1 MWYCIF
7 LNFINMFLGYIRL
20 LIMPL
25 FMTIFAILWKCVY
38 LLIYLAD
45 LIFLL
50 NVGDHDNNWA
60 AFLPNH
66 PPEIS
71 HCVYSW
77 TLSGNVYLLLPTIAL
92 WKGRDN
98 LLSQK
103 YTIIIYTSIGNMYRW
118 HIQKH
123 VTTQGIW
130 HCTVLSHMIIMMT
143 ISWLNN
149 TSKSLPRMP
158 FNLAISNCLVSKNL
172 IA

>member
-1 MWYCIF
+1 
-7 LNFINMFLGYIRL
+7 MFWSYIRL

-103 YTIIIYTSIGNMYRW
+103 YTIIIYTSIGNMYTYKSLW
-118 HIQKH
+118 LHK
-123 VTTQGIW
+123 VFCW